1 MEPYYYTKLPK
12 HHQVV
17 YHAILQGLMNL
28 EDSFLV
34 PRMDGRELTD
44 LFFRLR
50 LDHPEIFWASGF
62 HYKYYQDSP
71 NLIFEPEYLFEK
83 GKIKEH
89 KKALA
94 SRAEKLIRP
103 AAKLSEWEKEK
114 YVHDFICENVRYDKL
129 KKAYSHEIIGPL
141 GQGVGV
147 CEGIAK
153 AVKVLCDGLGIWC
166 MIVVCGNNPQKG
178 IKYRHT
184 WNIVRIGGTY
194 YHLDATFDN
203 TLGKHNCTEGGIRY
217 DYFNLDDRAVFRD
230 HEPLIAP
237 APACTDGD
245 RFYYKEKKL
254 SFTKTEDVYKRACQA
269 AKKGKPLTF
278 HWRGGY
284 LTRAVLEELFDLM
297 KKAGAEREKTARI
310 ALNWPQAVI
319 RLTYVDG
326 RAESSVAVDEANEGE
341 QEGT

>member
-12 HHQVV
+12 HHQSV
-17 YHAILQGLMNL
+17 YHAIFQGLMNL

-34 PRMDGRELTD
+34 PRIDGRELTD

-94 SRAEKLIRP
+94 SRVEKLIRP

-114 YVHDFICENVRYDKL
+114 YIHDFICENVRYDKL

-147 CEGIAK
+147 CDGIAYK
-153 AVKVLCDGLGIWC
+153 
-166 MIVVCGNNPQKG
+166 Q
-178 IKYRHT
+178 IK
-184 WNIVRIGGTY
+184 
-194 YHLDATFDN
+194 
-203 TLGKHNCTEGGIRY
+203 E
-217 DYFNLDDRAVFRD
+217 
-230 HEPLIAP
+230 IA
-237 APACTDGD
+237 
-245 RFYYKEKKL
+245 
-254 SFTKTEDVYKRACQA
+254 
-269 AKKGKPLTF
+269 
-278 HWRGGY
+278 
-284 LTRAVLEELFDLM
+284 
-297 KKAGAEREKTARI
+297 
-310 ALNWPQAVI
+310 
-319 RLTYVDG
+319 
-326 RAESSVAVDEANEGE
+326 
-341 QEGT
+341 